1 MSAPPDSEAPIF
13 TVPTPAQVQE
23 RDGLLQILR
32 GWHEGLAPLSPSQKR
47 ALVGTVSDVDAI
59 ARGTLTSAHDVLSE
73 TANGLVRV
81 KAVALVSAHSRPLRY
96 AKYRMRY
103 LLDLLFELRE
113 AVDDQ
118 TMRTNA
124 WVLAQDRLAR
134 EIDGARTV
142 RMGMLNG
149 LARVVRLH
157 DDVAQEVAN
166 ARGQADHA
174 PAIAASLEAL
184 AGLIEAWEADADK
197 LVLLESVGLEGMAVE
212 ARAVAASLEAARR
225 AVNEFS
231 ATRRDRAS
239 TNLIEGRLMTEL
251 QEFYRAL
258 EEGQGVIAGL
268 PRLPLGDTLRR
279 AFGRITGTP
288 IAEESAPAKPVVDK
302 PAADPA
308 EPPAA

>member
-1 MSAPPDSEAPIF
+1 MSAHSKRPS
-13 TVPTPAQVQE
+13 
-23 RDGLLQILR
+23 
-32 GWHEGLAPLSPSQKR
+32 SPSNDRYSALDGHCRSCVLGTRVCAHSSKR
-47 ALVGTVSDVDAI
+47 PGRTSALSTI

-124 WVLAQDRLAR
+124 WVVAQYRLAR
-134 EIDGARTV
+134 KIDGARTV
-142 RMGMLNG
+142 RMGILNG

-197 LVLLESVGLEGMAVE
+197 LVLLDRRYASISACSVS
-212 ARAVAASLEAARR
+212 AACR
-225 AVNEFS
+225 AVNE
-231 ATRRDRAS
+231 
-239 TNLIEGRLMTEL
+239 L
-251 QEFYRAL
+251 
-258 EEGQGVIAGL
+258 
-268 PRLPLGDTLRR
+268 
-279 AFGRITGTP
+279 
-288 IAEESAPAKPVVDK
+288 SAPAAWATRSKLARAKGRSGPGGGASPVAWASAGGALLEQGRPWRGPSTATT
-302 PAADPA
+302 PADDAGPQAHGIDGPVA
-308 EPPAA
+308 LLGFLGASR